1 MQMNRKSIFTF
12 SVLCLLFLSLG
23 GVSAQQIKSSTDKKA
38 IKQYV
43 KGYESIRNKQFAD
56 AIKYAKLA
64 IQEDPTFTEAYIM
77 AAESYSMTEESDLA
91 LLYYQKAIYVDPD
104 FDAKL
109 YYFTA
114 REYMR
119 CNHYN
124 EALDYFVQ
132 YFDRAGIDKAK
143 ASADIRSHYDACVYR
158 AKLMTDSNHIKLVNM
173 GPNINSALDEYQ
185 PSFTADESCM
195 VFTLLR
201 PADMNTKCKE
211 CTTEEDLY
219 ISRREKGE
227 WQPRVPLGAPVNSSY
242 NEGAQCISPDGK
254 YVLFT
259 ACHRED
265 GYGSCDLYW
274 SKRVGDKWT
283 VPQNMGKP
291 VNTQY
296 WESQPTFGADG
307 KTIYYTSNRP
317 GGKGKCDIWKTTM
330 VEDGVFTTPVNVGEP
345 INTTGDELA
354 PYLHPNGT
362 VLYFASTGHPGMGG
376 QDLFYSLQNSN
387 GTWNQPV
394 NMGYPINTAADET
407 NIVVNAKGTRGFIS
421 SNKKG
426 GLGKMDIYWFELP
439 EKMRPQPVTYL
450 KGHIYNAK
458 DSSIVCASFKVI
470 DLNSGEE
477 KVMSTSDPE
486 TGEFLVCIPSN
497 GKYALHASHPDFL
510 FYSANFELDAS
521 YNLKPYH
528 KDIYMNPIE
537 MGRSVVLNNVFFD
550 TDKSQLKA
558 ESEVELNKLVELMKA
573 NPKMRVEIGGHTD
586 NQGSREHNVTL
597 SRNRAKA
604 VYDYLVSKGVKA
616 DRMRYKGYGFDQP
629 VASND
634 TPEGRAQNRR
644 TEFKIVGN

>member
-1 MQMNRKSIFTF
+1 M
-12 SVLCLLFLSLG
+12 LCLFVLPIGSI
-23 GVSAQQIKSSTDKKA
+23 SAQQVKSSTDKKA
-38 IKQYV
+38 IKQYN
-43 KGYESIRNKQFAD
+43 KGYEYIRNKQFAD

-77 AAESYSMTEESDLA
+77 VAESYSMTEESDLA

-124 EALDYFVQ
+124 EALEYFVQ
-132 YFDRAGIDKAK
+132 YFDHAGIDKSK
-143 ASADIRSHYDACVYR
+143 ASADIRTNYDACVYR
-158 AKLMTDSNHIKLVNM
+158 AKLMTDSNHIRLVNM

-201 PADMNTKCKE
+201 PADINTKCKE
-211 CTTEEDLY
+211 CSTEEDLY
-219 ISRREKGE
+219 ISRQEKGE
-227 WQPRVPLGAPVNSSY
+227 WQSRKPLGAPVNSSY

-307 KTIYYTSNRP
+307 KTIYFTSNRP

-330 VEDGVFTTPVNVGEP
+330 VEDGVFTTPVNLGEP
-345 INTTGDELA
+345 INTAGDELA

-426 GLGKMDIYWFELP
+426 GYGKMDIYWFELP

-458 DSSIVCASFKVI
+458 DSSIVCADFKVI

-477 KVMSTSDPE
+477 KVMSSSDPE

-497 GKYALHASHPDFL
+497 GKYALHASHPNFL

-537 MGRSVVLNNVFFD
+537 LGRSMVLNNVFFD

-558 ESEVELNKLVELMKA
+558 ESEVELGKLVELMKA
-573 NPKMRVEIGGHTD
+573 NPKMRVEIAGHTD
-586 NQGSREHNVTL
+586 NQGTREHNVTL

-604 VYDYLVSKGVKA
+604 VYDYLISKGVKA

>member
-1 MQMNRKSIFTF
+1 MRKNYIFK
-12 SVLCLLFLSLG
+12 SLLLCLLLLPALT
-23 GVSAQQIKSSTDKKA
+23 VSAQQVKSSTNKKA
-38 IKQYV
+38 IKQYQ
-43 KGYESIRNKQFAD
+43 KGMEHIRNKEFDD
-56 AIKYAKLA
+56 AIRYAKMA
-64 IQEDPTFTEAYIM
+64 IQEDVSFTEAYLM
-77 AAESYSMTEESDLA
+77 VAESYSMKQESDLA
-91 LLYYQKAIYVDPD
+91 LMYYQKALYVDPD
-104 FDAKL
+104 FSPQL

-124 EALDYFVQ
+124 EALEYFVQ
-132 YFDRAGIDKAK
+132 YFDHAGIDKSK
-143 ASADIRSHYDACVYR
+143 ASADIRTHYDQCVYR

-185 PSFTADESCM
+185 PSFTADESCI

-201 PADMNTKCKE
+201 PADAMTECKG
-211 CTTEEDLY
+211 CSTEEDLY
-219 ISRREKGE
+219 FSRQEKGE
-227 WQPRVPLGAPVNSSY
+227 WQPAKPLGEPVNSHY

-259 ACHRED
+259 ACHRDD

-274 SKRVGDKWT
+274 SKREGNRWT

-291 VNTQY
+291 VNTQF

-317 GGKGKCDIWKTTM
+317 GGKGKCDIWMTTM
-330 VEDGVFTTPVNVGEP
+330 IEDGVFSTPVNVGEP
-345 INTTGDELA
+345 INTSGDELA

-376 QDLFYSLQNSN
+376 QDLFYSLQNSD
-387 GTWNQPV
+387 GSWNQPQ
-394 NMGYPINTAADET
+394 NMGYPINTSADET
-407 NIVVNAKGTRGFIS
+407 NIVVNAKGTRGYVS

-426 GLGKMDIYWFELP
+426 GLGRMDIYWFEMP

-450 KGHIYNAK
+450 KGRIFNAK
-458 DSSIVCASFKVI
+458 DSSVLCAKFKVI
-470 DLNSGEE
+470 DLESGQE
-477 KVMSTSDPE
+477 KVMSSSDPE

-497 GKYALHASHPDFL
+497 GSYALHAQHPEYL
-510 FYSANFELDAS
+510 FYSANFTLDSS
-521 YNLKPYH
+521 YQLKPYH

-537 MGRSVVLNNVFFD
+537 TGRSVVLNNVFFD
-550 TDKSQLKA
+550 TDRSTLKK
-558 ESEVELNKLVELMKA
+558 ESEVELEKLCELMKS
-573 NPKMRVEIGGHTD
+573 NPKIRVEIAGHTD
-586 NQGSREHNVTL
+586 NQGSKEHNLTL

-604 VYDYLVSKGVKA
+604 VYDYLVAHGIKA

-629 VASND
+629 VATND
-634 TPEGRAQNRR
+634 TPEGRALNRR
-644 TEFKIVGN
+644 TEFKIVGK

>member
-1 MQMNRKSIFTF
+1 MQMNRKSIFST
-12 SVLCLLFLSLG
+12 VLCLLLLSLG
-23 GVSAQQIKSSTDKKA
+23 SVSAQQVKSSTDKKA
-38 IKQYV
+38 IKQYN
-43 KGYESIRNKQFAD
+43 KGFENIRNKQFAE

-77 AAESYSMTEESDLA
+77 VAESYSMTEESDLA
-91 LLYYQKAIYVDPD
+91 LLYYQKAIYVDPE

-132 YFDRAGIDKAK
+132 YFEHAGIDKAK
-143 ASADIRSHYDACVYR
+143 ASADIRNHYDACVYR

-201 PADMNTKCKE
+201 PADMNTICKE

-219 ISRREKGE
+219 ISRQEKGE
-227 WQPRVPLGAPVNSSY
+227 WQPRKPLGAPVNSSY

-307 KTIYYTSNRP
+307 KTIYFTSNRP
-317 GGKGKCDIWKTTM
+317 GGKGKCDIWQTTM
-330 VEDGVFTTPVNVGEP
+330 KEDGVFTTPVNVGEP
-345 INTTGDELA
+345 INTAGDELA

-426 GLGKMDIYWFELP
+426 GFGKMDIYWFELP

-458 DSSIVCASFKVI
+458 DSSIVCANFKVI

-477 KVMSTSDPE
+477 KVMSSSDPE

-537 MGRSVVLNNVFFD
+537 MGRSMVLNNVFFD

-586 NQGSREHNVTL
+586 NQGSKEHNVTL

-616 DRMRYKGYGFDQP
+616 DRMRYKGYGFEQP